1 MKFFYIIAAIMVVA
15 MVASPYYLIPNTIG
29 EQKIVLRYEAD
40 GRPVFVENPIVTRGI
55 SFSACRTID
64 PAVCSDSTS
73 GALLGQIYEGLLS
86 YKYLEF
92 DGSVPLVQPCLA
104 ESMPTVSADQLT
116 YTFKIKKGLKF
127 HRNPCFGIWETFDD
141 IPMIDASGKKGPMTV
156 YKTRE
161 VTADDFILA
170 IRRQADPYNNCTLV
184 WPFLEGRVV
193 GLDAWR
199 TKVRTQFEEG
209 DFSRYDANIEG
220 IKALDSHTLQIKL
233 IKPFP
238 QFVYLFAIP
247 NLAPTPRE
255 AVDYWLA
262 GLRGNPEG
270 PFAVSKREVE
280 FDTAESTVGTG
291 PYLLKTYKLK
301 NKFVL
306 IRNPDY
312 RFDPYPS
319 KADPQFVKMG
329 FLKDA
334 GKAMPFIDKMV
345 SVYTQQDLPAWML
358 FLKGQRDASGI
369 PREAF
374 KSIVT
379 INKELTDEWAQKGI
393 VLKKVWDP
401 GNFCLY
407 FNMNDKI
414 MGASKSLRRA
424 MCLAYNAEDYVKILM
439 NDRGR
444 RAQTAV
450 PGEFKSARNVLSR
463 VEQMK
468 KDGKFF
474 NYFDLKK
481 AKELLVLAK
490 EELRAKGLL
499 VDGEIP
505 EIEINIDQ
513 GDNDATEY
521 IKAQFDNLGLKIKM
535 VTIDFPTRQSKSQR
549 GNYQVISG
557 GWHADY
563 YDAENFLQL
572 YYGPNTKNGMNSS
585 RYINAEFDKLY
596 ESIREMPDCPER
608 TQKYERMIEILCED
622 CPAIMTIERQSLVL
636 HYDHYGNYHLMP
648 LGTGYV
654 KYRRIDPVLQAK
666 RQGKK

>member
-1 MKFFYIIAAIMVVA
+1 MRLFYIIALVMVVL
-15 MVASPYYLIPNTIG
+15 MVASPYYLIPDTVGSG
-29 EQKIVLRYEAD
+29 EIVLRYEAD

-55 SFSACRTID
+55 SFSAIRTID
-64 PAVCSDSTS
+64 SAVCGDTAS
-73 GALLGQIYEGLLS
+73 GGLLGQVYEGLLS

-92 DGSVPLVQPCLA
+92 DGTVPQVQPCLA

-127 HRNPCFGIWETFDD
+127 HRNPCFGKWKTFDD
-141 IPMIDASGKKGPMTV
+141 ITAIDASGKKGSMTV

-161 VTADDFILA
+161 VTAEDFVLA
-170 IRRQADPYNNCTLV
+170 LKRQADPYNNCTLV
-184 WPFLEGRVV
+184 WPFIEGRIV

-199 TKVRTQFEEG
+199 TKARTQYERG
-209 DFSRYDANIEG
+209 DFTRYDEAIEG
-220 IKALDSHTLQIKL
+220 IKAIDRHTLEITL
-233 IKPFP
+233 IKPYP

-247 NLAPTPRE
+247 NLAPTARE

-262 GLRGNPEG
+262 GLRGNPKG
-270 PFAVSKREVE
+270 AIAVSNRDVE
-280 FDTAESTVGTG
+280 FTTAQSTVGTG
-291 PYLLKTYKLK
+291 PYILKTFKRK
-301 NKFVL
+301 DRFVL
-306 IRNPDY
+306 VRNPDY
-312 RFDPYPS
+312 RVDLYPT
-319 KADPQFVKMG
+319 KADERFAKEG

-345 SVYTQQDLPAWML
+345 SVYTQQELPAWML

-379 INKELTDEWAQKGI
+379 LSKELTDKWKKKGI
-393 VLKKVWDP
+393 GLAKVWDP

-414 MGASKSLRRA
+414 VGASKSLRRA
-424 MCLAYNAEDYVKILM
+424 MCLCYNAEGYVRILM

-450 PGEFKSARNVLSR
+450 PGEFKSARNVIAR
-463 VEQMK
+463 VEELKK
-468 KDGKFF
+468 KDKFF
-474 NYFDLKK
+474 NYYNLELAKK
-481 AKELLVLAK
+481 TLVLAK

-521 IKAQFDNLGLKIKM
+521 IKAQFDALGLKVKM

-549 GNYQVISG
+549 GNYQVITG

-572 YYGPNTKNGMNSS
+572 YYGPNTKNGMNSA
-585 RYINAEFDKLY
+585 RYINPEFDTLY
-596 ESIREMPDCPER
+596 ESIREMADCPER
-608 TQKYERMIEILCED
+608 TKIYERMIEILCDD
-622 CPAIMTIERQSLVL
+622 CPMIMTIERQSLVL
-636 HYDHYGNYHLMP
+636 YYDHYKNYHLMP

-654 KYRRIDPVLQAK
+654 KYRRIDPVLQAE
-666 RQGKK
+666 RQGTK